1 MENPIKMDDTS
12 TMGCIWD
19 CLSKSKSLLRGR
31 SQNYQLQPSGF
42 TDPAVSSL
50 VLDPIQST
58 KIYGLAFGNHVIKH
72 TLLANSPSIYHLFI
86 FILVWL
92 VVWNMKFMTFPI
104 FSHHIGNVIIPID
117 FHSIN
122 FLRGV
127 GSTSNQWWEVTAIF
141 EGVWE
146 AWWRSTC
153 SCFCWAPG
161 WTTKM
166 VSG

>member
-1 MENPIKMDDTS
+1 MTQSCRFLYTS

-19 CLSKSKSLLRGR
+19 CLSKSKSLVRGR

-86 FILVWL
+86 FIQVWL

-104 FSHHIGNVIIPID
+104 ILGMSSSQLTN
-117 FHSIN
+117 SIN
-122 FLRGV
+122 FFRGV
-127 GSTSNQWWEVTAIF
+127 GSTTNQWWEVTAIF
-141 EGVWE
+141 DWGGLGGLMEIDLQLLLLSPWLNN
-146 AWWRSTC
+146 
-153 SCFCWAPG
+153 
-161 WTTKM
+161 
-166 VSG
+166 